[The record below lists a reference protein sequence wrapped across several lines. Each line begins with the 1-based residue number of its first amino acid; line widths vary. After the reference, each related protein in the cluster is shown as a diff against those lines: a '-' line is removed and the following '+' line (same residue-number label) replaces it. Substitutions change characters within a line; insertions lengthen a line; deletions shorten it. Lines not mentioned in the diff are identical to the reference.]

1 MQRFVNE
8 KCQDFLKEGW
18 LVNLLDDF
26 AIKTCGTLQDHIRNI
41 ERFLQRMGE
50 IEVFLKDSK
59 CQWFAKEIP
68 FLGFM
73 VNRYGYWKQP
83 EKLEAIREYGT
94 PKSQKDVRIFTG
106 MVNFY
111 RPFADHLSVICKP
124 LYDLLKKNQKFMWSG
139 EQQVAFEKVKATI
152 LDEVFLVFP
161 DQQKVFTIDFDA
173 SEYGTGA
180 CLQQHDSEGNLRP
193 IEFFSYKWNKA
204 EYNYSTP
211 DKELYGLVLALRHWY
226 KWLFGAEQDIVVY
239 TDHKSLRDFSKTQ
252 LLKPRHAR
260 WSLVLEDYRGRLTI
274 RWISGK
280 QNVIADALSRDPR
293 FVLTARE
300 LEERRS
306 TQVLPETVFQEEE
319 NVLLRTDQMVD
330 ISMDDDDGVV
340 NTINDNG
347 TPTATEEE
355 EEETE
360 NDQVLI
366 TKISLRKCQPHQ
378 RDITDNPNLQNEVLY
393 LCHDHGM
400 AGHNGLRKT
409 LDLIARKYWW
419 EHVSTNVKKYIEECD
434 LCQRSKPS
442 HQAPLGKLVPLLIP
456 QRNWQ
461 HISMDFIVKLPQS
474 EIQGVQL
481 PHDSILVVVDRRSK
495 MAHFIP
501 TQETVTA
508 EGTA

>member
-1 MQRFVNE
+1 M
-8 KCQDFLKEGW
+8 
-18 LVNLLDDF
+18 
-26 AIKTCGTLQDHIRNI
+26 
-41 ERFLQRMGE
+41 
-50 IEVFLKDSK
+50 
-59 CQWFAKEIP
+59 
-68 FLGFM
+68 
-73 VNRYGYWKQP
+73 
-83 EKLEAIREYGT
+83 
-94 PKSQKDVRIFTG
+94 
-106 MVNFY
+106 
-111 RPFADHLSVICKP
+111 
-124 LYDLLKKNQKFMWSG
+124 
-139 EQQVAFEKVKATI
+139 
-152 LDEVFLVFP
+152 DEVFLVFP
-161 DQQKVFTIDFDA
+161 DQQKVFTIHFDA

-226 KWLFGAEQDIVVY
+226 KWLFGADQDIVVY

-319 NVLLRTDQMVD
+319 NVLLLTDQMVD

-347 TPTATEEE
+347 TPTATEEAE

-366 TKISLRKCQPHQ
+366 TEISLRKCQPHQ

-409 LDLIARKYWW
+409 LDLITRKYWW
-419 EHVSTNVKKYIEECD
+419 EHVSTNVKKNIEECD

-442 HQAPLGKLVPLLIP
+442 HL
-456 QRNWQ
+456 
-461 HISMDFIVKLPQS
+461 
-474 EIQGVQL
+474 
-481 PHDSILVVVDRRSK
+481 
-495 MAHFIP
+495 
-501 TQETVTA
+501 
-508 EGTA
+508 